1 MKKEISSRQ
10 LGILIF
16 ISMLGFKLT
25 FLPASLFKYART
37 DGIISFFLAL
47 IIDLICFVIVFIT
60 FLKNEDVSFSAFLEK
75 RIGMFFAK
83 IIYFIFFVFFMFKL
97 FFLISAGFYFVKE
110 AIYEEGILALF
121 LFIFLLTINSL
132 FLFKINSFS
141 RTVEFFFPVIFFVL
155 IFIIS
160 LGFLTSNYHSL
171 TPLFVRNS
179 SEIFNGAFRNFI
191 SFGDFIFILPF
202 MGKVNFEKIKTNV
215 IKFACFAII
224 ILSSFYIAYFS
235 FFKYTAFMHFHAI
248 TDIIE
253 FVPLAAII
261 ENLDWLP
268 TSLML
273 TIFLLQGTIYFFVVI
288 NSLYNITKTKKFSY
302 DKRYI
307 LIPFNIV
314 LIVLEFLFFYGANS
328 MLVLSQ
334 QFASFICLAISVFI
348 SIFCFA
354 ISFIK
359 KETERKKH
367 YIVKLYN
374 EDLKWISEMK
384 NFNKNLSK
392 KKIFKVG
399 GQK

>member
-25 FLPASLFKYART
+25 FLPASLYKYART

-47 IIDLICFVIVFIT
+47 IIDLICFVLVFIT
-60 FLKNEDVSFSAFLEK
+60 FLRNEDVSFSAFLEK

-83 IIYFIFFVFFMFKL
+83 IVYFLFFIFFIFKL
-97 FFLISAGFYFVKE
+97 FFLISAGIYFVKE
-110 AIYEEGILALF
+110 AIYEEGTLSLF
-121 LFIFLLTINSL
+121 LFLFLLTINSL
-132 FLFKINSFS
+132 FLFKINAFS
-141 RTVEFFFPVIFFVL
+141 RTVEFFFPMIFFVL
-155 IFIIS
+155 VFIIV
-160 LGFLTSNYHSL
+160 LGFLTSNFHSL

-179 SEIFNGAFRNFI
+179 SEIFNGTFRNFI

-215 IKFACFAII
+215 IKFVCYALI

-235 FFKYTAFMHFHAI
+235 FFKYTAYMHFHAI

-268 TSLML
+268 TTLML
-273 TIFLLQGTIYFFVVI
+273 TIFLFQGPIYLFVVV
-288 NSLYNITKTKKFSY
+288 NSLYNITKTRKFSY
-302 DKRYI
+302 DKRFI
-307 LIPFNIV
+307 LIPFNIIFI
-314 LIVLEFLFFYGANS
+314 LLELLLFYGAIS

-334 QFASFICLAISVFI
+334 QVASFVCFAISVFV
-348 SIFCFA
+348 SILCFA

-359 KETERKKH
+359 KKTERKKH

-384 NFNKNLSK
+384 NFNKKLAIK
-392 KKIFKVG
+392 KSFKVG
-399 GQK
+399 GAK